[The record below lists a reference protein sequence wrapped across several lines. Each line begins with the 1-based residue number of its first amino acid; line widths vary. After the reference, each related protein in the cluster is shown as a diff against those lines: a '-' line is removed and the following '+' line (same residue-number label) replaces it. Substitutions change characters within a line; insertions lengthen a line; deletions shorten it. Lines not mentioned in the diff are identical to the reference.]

1 MTSKM
6 SSMHFEKAS
15 ASSPALKLPPL
26 FSLTPNSSG
35 KGGNMLKR
43 QVSAQPSQIENMHEK
58 ESPDLP
64 ISNNST
70 DNSPQGFVLPSKYV
84 HLFSLVGNL

>member
-6 SSMHFEKAS
+6 SSMYFEKAS

-35 KGGNMLKR
+35 KGGNMQKR
-43 QVSAQPSQIENMHEK
+43 QVSAQASQIENMHEK
-58 ESPDLP
+58 KSPDLP
-64 ISNNST
+64 ISNNSM
-70 DNSPQGFVLPSKYV
+70 DNPPQGFFLPSKCV
-84 HLFSLVGNL
+84 H

>member
-6 SSMHFEKAS
+6 SSMDFEKAS

-35 KGGNMLKR
+35 KGGNMQKR
-43 QVSAQPSQIENMHEK
+43 QVSAQASQIENMHEK
-58 ESPDLP
+58 KSPDLP
-64 ISNNST
+64 ISNNSM
-70 DNSPQGFVLPSKYV
+70 DNPPQGFFLPSKCV
-84 HLFSLVGNL
+84 H